1 MGRCPLGEARD
12 RIVAAQS
19 TSEIQDWKLIIGP
32 APSNVPNPPLSMPVG
47 NGCVQN
53 AREHFTGFRVDW
65 SRKEPLVCITLEDW
79 QEAPEIL
86 FQRGFHIVCP
96 VSAWRQPRWLCK
108 ALAQCCSFLWGCF
121 LVTTHERR
129 LLNLPCAH
137 WPHFQ
142 RPYSTLKTQRTLRSQ
157 QGQCCPVFLSV
168 ALSGERTWD
177 AVGANIWGGGLT
189 TQTLSFESFQKAGP
203 YPAHCFMPTSGSQM
217 ISSCV

>member
-1 MGRCPLGEARD
+1 
-12 RIVAAQS
+12 
-19 TSEIQDWKLIIGP
+19 
-32 APSNVPNPPLSMPVG
+32 MPVG

-189 TQTLSFESFQKAGP
+189 TPNPQLRVLPESRSLSCTLLHAHFRLPDDFLMCLSLAPKTGRGVLCPQWHNCATSLSSFCSLSQESCLF
-203 YPAHCFMPTSGSQM
+203 S
-217 ISSCV
+217 